1 MHFLK
6 WKFRKKIQINILAIL
21 VKFLKKEK
29 YPLFFL
35 FFKIN
40 LKKFN

>member
-29 YPLFFL
+29 YPLFFRHAGD
-35 FFKIN
+35 FFVI
-40 LKKFN
+40 